1 MKTYSFLAAIFLL
14 FSWAAL
20 TASCSN
26 DDKGDDN
33 KPWDGK
39 VGALIDLH
47 CHLDGSVDFETAREL
62 ARMNGKPELSD
73 KELYDLM
80 VAGPDCHDLMY
91 FLTKFAYID
100 ELMQTKEAIT
110 YTVNRLVHRLHD
122 DGAIYAEIR
131 FAPCLH
137 LGKGLTQEEVVEAA
151 IAGLDDAVMP
161 ARLILC
167 LVRLDHDAFD
177 AMNQKTAEVAVK
189 YLGKGVVALDLA
201 CDDGTYA
208 IKPYASYLNHAH
220 QQGVPL
226 SIHAGETTTSGTWSI
241 RDVMELGVSRID
253 HGIQAYQ
260 DKELMAEI
268 ARRGLVMTVCPSSYV
283 CTGIFPSHAAVPV
296 RQLMQAG
303 CKVCIN
309 TDDMTTIGTT
319 ISEEYQKA
327 RDSYNLTK
335 EEVASLLHNAADGA
349 FVDAALRA
357 KLHKQIDEYY
367 LPH

>member
-1 MKTYSFLAAIFLL
+1 MRMGYFSVAIIGLLALVAVVV
-14 FSWAAL
+14 
-20 TASCSN
+20 SCSR
-26 DDKGDDN
+26 DEKVSEE

-47 CHLDGSVDFETAREL
+47 CHLDGAVDFNTAREL
-62 ARMNGKPELSD
+62 AKMNGMPELSD
-73 KELYDLM
+73 ERLYELM
-80 VAGPDCHDLMY
+80 VAGPECHDLLY
-91 FLTKFAYID
+91 FLTKFSYVD
-100 ELMQTKEAIT
+100 ELLQTKEAIT
-110 YTVNRLVHRLHD
+110 FAVNRLVHRLHD

-137 LGKGLTQEEVVEAA
+137 IGKGLTQDEVVEAA
-151 IAGLDDAVMP
+151 IAGLDDNVMP

-189 YLGKGVVALDLA
+189 YHGKGVVALDLA

-208 IKPYASYLNHAH
+208 IKPYASYLTYARDH
-220 QQGVPL
+220 GVPL
-226 SIHAGETTTSGTWSI
+226 SIHAGETTVSGAWSV
-241 RDVMELGVSRID
+241 RDAMELGVSRID

-268 ARRGLVMTVCPSSYV
+268 VRRGLVMTVCPSSYV
-283 CTGIFPSHAAVPV
+283 CTGIFPTHADIPL

-319 ISEEYQKA
+319 LSEEYQKA
-327 RDSYNLTK
+327 RDTYHLSK
-335 EEVASLLHNAADGA
+335 SEVATLLHNAADGA
-349 FVDAALRA
+349 FIDASLRS
-357 KLHKQIDEYY
+357 KLHKQIDEFY
-367 LPH
+367 